1 MKLRYQ
7 LLLLVVGFAFTAK
20 AQHNRYNM
28 IQLSHWDDDSISSLG
43 VQSFNA
49 CWGWYDSIKKRE
61 YAIVGTVDS
70 TYFFDVTN
78 PLKRPIKCDAQA
90 GRSKFSIWRDYDT
103 YDHYCYAVQDAG
115 AGALQIFDL
124 QYLPDSVHK
133 IYDSDSL
140 LYRAHTIYV
149 SGDKLY
155 CNTVTTNF
163 GTRRAM
169 QILSLENPEK
179 PKLVGVLTPPIFG
192 GTPAFNFCHDTHV
205 RGDTAYCSGETGGL
219 FIYDVSQP
227 YNARFLTSITDYP
240 DKGYNHSSWLSA
252 DGKYIYFV
260 DENLGLGIKAYDIS
274 NFNNIEF
281 QSVFR
286 SNKGSVPHNPYIKDH
301 FLYVSY
307 YEDGV
312 YVFDIRDPKNPIIAA
327 YYDTYPQNAEGQY
340 RGFYG
345 CWSVYPF
352 LPSGIIL
359 ASDQTNG
366 LFVLKA
372 DNDVSV
378 SEVGVKDFKV
388 YPNPLSGDK
397 LNINIFN
404 QNEKEV
410 RLQITNT
417 IGVEVYSATHSVDN
431 GMNSI
436 EVQLPDNLKQ
446 GIYFVTITGRISNIC
461 KKVLKP

>member
-1 MKLRYQ
+1 MKLRHI
-7 LLLLVVGFAFTAK
+7 LLLLVVSIALGTK
-20 AQHNRYNM
+20 AQHNKYNM
-28 IQLSHWDDDSISSLG
+28 IQLSHWDDDSLASLG
-43 VQSFNA
+43 IQTFNA
-49 CWGWYDSIKKRE
+49 CWGWYDSVKKRE
-61 YAIVGTVDS
+61 YAIMGSVDS

-78 PLKRPIKCDAQA
+78 PTLPPVKCDVEA
-90 GRSKFSIWRDYDT
+90 GRGRYSTWRDYDT
-103 YDHYCYAVQDAG
+103 YGHYCYAVQDAG
-115 AGALQIFDL
+115 IGALQIFDL
-124 QYLPDSVHK
+124 SYLPDSVHK
-133 IYDSDSL
+133 VYDSDSL
-140 LYRAHTIYV
+140 LYRTHTIYI

-155 CNTVTTNF
+155 CNSVTTNF

-192 GTPAFNFCHDTHV
+192 GVPAFNFCHDTHV

-227 YNARFLTSITDYP
+227 ANAKFLASITDYP

-281 QSVFR
+281 QSLFR
-286 SNKGSVPHNPYIKDH
+286 SHTGAVPHNPYIKDH

-312 YVFDIRDPKNPIIAA
+312 YVFDIRDPKNPKVAA

-372 DNDVSV
+372 DRDVSV
-378 SEVGVKDFKV
+378 QEIGVQDFKM
-388 YPNPLSGDK
+388 YPNPLSSNE
-397 LNINIFN
+397 LTLNIFN
-404 QNEKEV
+404 QNERQINISVANAVGQEV
-410 RLQITNT
+410 YTTKQNIDDGMNT
-417 IGVEVYSATHSVDN
+417 ITL
-431 GMNSI
+431 
-436 EVQLPDNLKQ
+436 QLPDNLKQ